1 MITID
6 SREKKRAELA
16 THLANLGETEFEISD
31 TERVRGENG
40 EWKWPSDLSIAQPG
54 RTIGVQRKTISDFV
68 SSIDSLKETMRLGRE
83 GDTWQVF
90 ALLLEGEYERQ
101 GGRLAYRRGQYFSD
115 GVTLAS
121 LHNFQWSQQLRGS
134 PVLRTHSLEETA
146 RLLHHLH
153 HYQGPTIATEH
164 GSPSAVLQ
172 SLPGI
177 GSGKAEQLLETF
189 GSPLSAMDAIDE
201 WDTVDGIGAGTQ
213 EKCEDVLL

>member
-6 SREKKRAELA
+6 SRERKGAELA
-16 THLANLGETEFEISD
+16 THLANLGMTEFEISD

-54 RTIGVQRKTISDFV
+54 RVIGIQRKTISDFV

-153 HYQGPTIATEH
+153 EYQGPVGAVEH
-164 GSPSAVLQ
+164 GSPQNVLQ

-177 GSGKAEQLLETF
+177 GQGKAEQLLETF
-189 GSPLSAMDAIDE
+189 GTAQVAINRVSD
-201 WDTVDGIGAGTQ
+201 WRKVDGFGDKTVERC
-213 EKCEDVLL
+213 EKVLL